1 MPAKKTVEQEVP
13 DIIHHNMRFY
23 GQVQDTPQEARKEIA
38 AGRLKGYTDINP
50 MWRIKKLTEIFGPV
64 GYGWWTQNEK
74 YDLHTCSNGEVAV
87 FCTLELIIVDPETN
101 EQSHPITGIGGNK
114 VISNE
119 RNGVYCNDEAYKM
132 AYTDALSIAC
142 KALGFSHD
150 IYYQKDRTKYTAL
163 SSDDAP
169 AAEVNTT
176 EIVSRIQKGINFL
189 TKDMNNEQKDKFVM
203 DVVVPKIGNPNY
215 MACKDMSKLQ
225 ALLDTLLTM
234 SKAKAA

>member
-1 MPAKKTVEQEVP
+1 MSTPFSHFFTKINQISPLESDFTEVLEAIALKP
-13 DIIHHNMRFY
+13 KMLYFY
-23 GQVQDTPQEARKEIA
+23 GKMPKNVSKGSKAERPKSVAIVGSRKN
-38 AGRLKGYTDINP
+38 T
-50 MWRIKKLTEIFGPV
+50 T
-64 GYGWWTQNEK
+64 YGK
-74 YDLHTCSNGEVAV
+74 EV
-87 FCTLELIIVDPETN
+87 
-101 EQSHPITGIGGNK
+101 
-114 VISNE
+114 
-119 RNGVYCNDEAYKM
+119 AYKM

-215 MACKDMSKLQ
+215 MACKDVVKLQ

>member
-74 YDLHTCSNGEVAV
+74 YDLQTCSNGEVAV
-87 FCTLELIIVDPETN
+87 FCTLELIVVDPETN
-101 EQSHPITGIGGNK
+101 EPSHPITGIGGNK
-114 VISNE
+114 VVSNE

-163 SSDDAP
+163 ASDDTP
-169 AAEVNTT
+169 SAEVNTT

-215 MACKDMSKLQ
+215 MACKDVAKLQ